1 MTKPNDDHGIIA
13 GPGYTGFGG
22 SAGYNGGGAG
32 GITGGYAGEGYSGE
46 PWRPV
51 PDTHH
56 DDRIRDDIRA
66 RLERSP
72 EVDANDIQ
80 VGVEAGVVTLEGH
93 VETRAM
99 KRAARQLAE
108 VPGVLRIQ
116 NQLHVG
122 QPLFELLR
130 QKLTSR

>member
-1 MTKPNDDHGIIA
+1 MTKPTEDPGIFA
-13 GPGYTGFGG
+13 GPGYIGFGG
-22 SAGYNGGGAG
+22 SAGYHGGGAG
-32 GITGGYAGEGYSGE
+32 GISGGYAGAGHSSE

-51 PDTHH
+51 PETHH
-56 DDRIRDDIRA
+56 DDRIRYDIRA

-72 EVDANDIQ
+72 EVDASDIR
-80 VGVEAGVVTLEGH
+80 VGVTAGVVTLEGH
-93 VETRAM
+93 VESRPM
-99 KRAARQLAE
+99 KRAATELAE

-130 QKLTSR
+130 QKLVSR

>member
-1 MTKPNDDHGIIA
+1 MTKQNDDPGIFA

-32 GITGGYAGEGYSGE
+32 GISGGYAGAGYSGE

-56 DDRIRDDIRA
+56 DDRIREEIRT
-66 RLERSP
+66 RLERSR
-72 EVDANDIQ
+72 ELDASDIR

-93 VETRAM
+93 VDTRAM
-99 KRAARQLAE
+99 RRAAKKLSE

-116 NQLHVG
+116 NRLHVG
-122 QPLFELLR
+122 QPLFELLK
-130 QKLTSR
+130 QKLASR

>member
-1 MTKPNDDHGIIA
+1 MTKQNDDPGIFA

-22 SAGYNGGGAG
+22 SAGYSGSGVG
-32 GITGGYAGEGYSGE
+32 GITGGYAGAGYSGE

-51 PDTHH
+51 PETHH
-56 DDRIRDDIRA
+56 DDRIREDICA

-99 KRAARQLAE
+99 KRAASELAE
-108 VPGVLRIQ
+108 VPGALRIQ

-130 QKLTSR
+130 QKLASR

>member
-1 MTKPNDDHGIIA
+1 MSVFRPCVE
-13 GPGYTGFGG
+13 F
-22 SAGYNGGGAG
+22 
-32 GITGGYAGEGYSGE
+32 GYAGAGHSSE

-51 PDTHH
+51 PETHH

-72 EVDANDIQ
+72 EVDASDIQ

-93 VETRAM
+93 VENRAM
-99 KRAARQLAE
+99 KAAAKELAE

-122 QPLFELLR
+122 QPLLKMLR
-130 QKLTSR
+130 EKLVSR